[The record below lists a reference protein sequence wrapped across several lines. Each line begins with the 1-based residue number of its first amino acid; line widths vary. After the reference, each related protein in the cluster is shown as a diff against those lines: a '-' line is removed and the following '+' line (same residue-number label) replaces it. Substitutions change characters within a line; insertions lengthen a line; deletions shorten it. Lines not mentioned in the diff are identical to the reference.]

1 MRVRLSG
8 AGDQAARGGLA
19 IRAKLA
25 AAPTLATG
33 WCEVLKWRVSCSK
46 STSQMNPT
54 RPSSSSSWRAIPS
67 AAWRL
72 VGATAALGL
81 VACQL
86 LNDKPAEAPAAE
98 PAPSTA
104 ALSEPAP
111 LPPEETPP
119 PEQPAK
125 PVDPPDAKTVE
136 PGITATGAPTRGTLP
151 KAVID
156 ERLKAAG
163 PEIQACYERA
173 LKAKPGLHGS
183 VNVNFVVATDGKV
196 VHADVSESDDA
207 LADEPTVAC
216 ILAVIR
222 KLEFPQP
229 KGGRVFIN
237 YPLSLE
243 PQKP

>member
-1 MRVRLSG
+1 MSPILRKSLRP
-8 AGDQAARGGLA
+8 
-19 IRAKLA
+19 LA
-25 AAPTLATG
+25 ALAPL
-33 WCEVLKWRVSCSK
+33 S
-46 STSQMNPT
+46 
-54 RPSSSSSWRAIPS
+54 
-67 AAWRL
+67 
-72 VGATAALGL
+72 L

-86 LNDKPAEAPAAE
+86 LNDKPAEAP
-98 PAPSTA
+98 PPKPQPT

-119 PEQPAK
+119 PEAPAMA
-125 PVDPPDAKTVE
+125 VEPPDAKPVE

-163 PEIQACYERA
+163 PEIQACYERG

-183 VNVNFVVATDGKV
+183 VNVSFVVATDGKV
-196 VHADVSESDDA
+196 VHADATDSDDA
-207 LADEPTVAC
+207 LPDDPTVDC
-216 ILAVIR
+216 IVAAIR

-229 KGGRVFIN
+229 RGGRVFVD
-237 YPLSLE
+237 YPIKLA